1 MRTRLIKPA
10 FFDNELLSD
19 LPHAARLLFIGL
31 WCMADREGRL
41 EDRPRKI
48 RGEVFPFEPS
58 TDIDVLLWRLHA
70 TGFIVRY
77 SVEGTDFIQVINF
90 KRHQSIHSNE
100 TPSEIPE
107 AQKGATRE
115 NSEQVRN
122 WSPSYTST
130 YTSTSGLK
138 PSSPDGE
145 DERVPRITVKQF
157 QQAKQAP
164 VAPVNNAPSE
174 LLPKLSGSTGA
185 EKPAQPT
192 LAQLQEEYFEREFWP
207 LAWRKVDKEDAR
219 RAFRKHATSETKI
232 VLIIEALKK
241 HRPSMLVRQA
251 QHRPHIATWLN
262 KLRYNEEPE
271 PIEDEI
277 KSKQQRILDQLT

>member
-58 TDIDVLLWRLHA
+58 TDIDALLWRLHA

-100 TPSEIPE
+100 APSEIPE

-115 NSEQVRN
+115 NSEQVPN

-130 YTSTSGLK
+130 CTSTSGLK

-145 DERVPRITVKQF
+145 GECVPRITVKQF
-157 QQAKQAP
+157 LEAKQVP
-164 VAPVNNAPSE
+164 VVPVDNARFE
-174 LLPKLSGSTGA
+174 LSPELSGRTGT
-185 EKPAQPT
+185 EKPASPT
-192 LAQLQEEYFEREFWP
+192 LAQLQDECFDREFWP
-207 LAWRKVDKEDAR
+207 LAWRKVDKVDAR
-219 RAFRKHATSETKI
+219 RAFSKHATSEKKI
-232 VLIIEALKK
+232 TLILEALKK
-241 HRPSMLVRQA
+241 HRPAMLAREL

-262 KLRYNEEPE
+262 RLRYEEDPE
-271 PIEDEI
+271 PFEEES
-277 KSKQQRILDQLT
+277 KTKQQRILDQLT